1 MAQLDTLRHRTKVFG
16 LRVLG
21 IDVPEPPHTVAAL
34 HADEAEAPGLSRREL
49 VQLRHIRLFG
59 ATGSVLMAIGA
70 LGAGAQPVLQNPTQG
85 VRVLGLFSRVG
96 TSSLAM
102 CMTGTAMVVFAWLML
117 GRFAVGDLHNTRP
130 PRRMSRSQMDRTLL
144 LWILPLTVAPP
155 MFSRDV
161 YSYLAQSQI
170 TAMGIDPYKYGP
182 APALGVGHVLTR
194 TVPNIWRNT
203 PAPYGPLF
211 LWMGRGI
218 SALTGNNI
226 VAGIFVHRLLA
237 LVGVALIVWA
247 LPRLARRCGVAEV
260 SALWLGAANPLL
272 LFHLVSGVHNEALM
286 MGFMLAG
293 VELAMAAIARADSP
307 VRGKGLAL
315 LLTGCTLI
323 VLSSA
328 VKLPGLVALPFVGLA
343 LVRRWNL
350 EQPGRAWRHLTVAT
364 LALAALAVAET
375 LVVSYASGLGLG
387 WIHTLNTANVVRSWM
402 SVSTSLGVI
411 TGFGG
416 VLLGLGDHTTA
427 VLSLV
432 QPIGQVIAGL
442 FTLRMLIAVYT
453 GRLPAIGALGVSL
466 GAIVL
471 FWPVVQPWY
480 LLWAVLPLAA
490 WATRPL
496 FRIPTIGFSTLVCI
510 IQMPSGQDY
519 TPFVIVEGALATL
532 LALGLLVLG
541 TRKLLPWRTWSVP
554 DSDAARDGLYADH
567 P

>member
-1 MAQLDTLRHRTKVFG
+1 VAQLDILRHRTVTFG
-16 LRVLG
+16 LRFLG

-34 HADEAEAPGLSRREL
+34 HTDEAEAPGLSGREL
-49 VQLRHIRLFG
+49 VQLRHIRMFG

-96 TSSLAM
+96 TSSLVM
-102 CMTGTAMVVFAWLML
+102 CMTGTAMVVLAWLML
-117 GRFAVGDLHNTRP
+117 GRFAVGDLHKTRP
-130 PRRMSRSQMDRTLL
+130 PRRCSRSQLDRTLL

-247 LPRLARRCGVAEV
+247 LPRLAKRCGVAEV

-286 MGFMLAG
+286 MGFMLSG
-293 VELAMAAIARADSP
+293 VELAMAAITRDGPIRGRAT
-307 VRGKGLAL
+307 AL

-328 VKLPGLVALPFVGLA
+328 IKLPGLVALPFVGLA
-343 LVRRWNL
+343 LVRRRNL
-350 EQPGRAWRHLTVAT
+350 ERPDRAWRNLAGAT
-364 LALAALAVAET
+364 AGLGALAIAET
-375 LVVSYASGLGLG
+375 LTVSYASGLGLG

-416 VLLGLGDHTTA
+416 VLLGLGDHTTS

-432 QPIGQVIAGL
+432 QPIGQVVAGL
-442 FTLRMLIAVYT
+442 FTVRMLIAVYT

-480 LLWAVLPLAA
+480 LLWGVLPLAA

-496 FRIPTIGFSTLVCI
+496 FRVPTIGFSALVCI

-519 TPFVIVEGALATL
+519 SPFVIVEGALATL

-541 TRKLLPWRTWSVP
+541 TRRLLPWRFWSVP
-554 DSDAARDGLYADH
+554 DNEVARNGLYADH
-567 P
+567 S